1 MQSFAVVVGQEAV
14 YMHGVVG
21 RHQEHNRRKYDD
33 ADEAQESEEPPG
45 LENKGLFGFI
55 FFS

>member
-1 MQSFAVVVGQEAV
+1 
-14 YMHGVVG
+14 MHGVVG

-55 FFS
+55 FFHYTVKLNMKLLFCKL